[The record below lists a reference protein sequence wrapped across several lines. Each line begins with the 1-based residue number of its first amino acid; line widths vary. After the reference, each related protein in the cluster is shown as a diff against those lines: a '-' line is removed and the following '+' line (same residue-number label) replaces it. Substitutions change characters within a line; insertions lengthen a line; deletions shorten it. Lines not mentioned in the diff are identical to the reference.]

1 MDAPYI
7 GAIFIWAGNFAPKDY
22 AFCNGQLLPISQYQA
37 LFSILGTTYGG
48 DGQTTFSLPNLCGR
62 MPLGAAVQGGGANPN
77 PQTLGA
83 SGGNSSLTLTTNNLP
98 AHNHPATFTPGAAAD
113 IAIPAVAGSN
123 ATTNTPGT
131 TTVLSKGGSAD
142 RSPVPMN
149 VYSTATADTTL
160 KPFSVNIP
168 AGNVTVGSTGSNA
181 PINTVPPFQALN
193 FIIALNGLYP
203 PRD

>member
-1 MDAPYI
+1 
-7 GAIFIWAGNFAPKDY
+7 
-22 AFCNGQLLPISQYQA
+22 
-37 LFSILGTTYGG
+37 
-48 DGQTTFSLPNLCGR
+48 
-62 MPLGAAVQGGGANPN
+62 
-77 PQTLGA
+77 
-83 SGGNSSLTLTTNNLP
+83 
-98 AHNHPATFTPGAAAD
+98 
-113 IAIPAVAGSN
+113 
-123 ATTNTPGT
+123 
-131 TTVLSKGGSAD
+131 
-142 RSPVPMN
+142 MN